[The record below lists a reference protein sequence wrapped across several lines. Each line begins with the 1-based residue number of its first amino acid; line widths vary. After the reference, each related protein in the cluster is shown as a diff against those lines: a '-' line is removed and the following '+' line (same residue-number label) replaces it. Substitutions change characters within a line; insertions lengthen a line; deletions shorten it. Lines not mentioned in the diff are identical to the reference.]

1 MPLKINLLSST
12 SFPRQISLHS
22 TSSFIMP
29 EAFIAPIA
37 ARLFAGGSRK
47 EEMRDCQ
54 GIKILLA
61 IYPSSHRG
69 KDLLP

>member
-1 MPLKINLLSST
+1 
-12 SFPRQISLHS
+12 
-22 TSSFIMP
+22 MP